1 MSANQAKPLTIP
13 TGGSPGE
20 TTIKTNIILQGDA
33 LQQLKSLPS
42 ESIDCV
48 VTSPP
53 YWALRDYGV
62 EGQVGLEPTV
72 NDYLIKLRAIFD
84 EIQRVLKPTG
94 TCWVNLG
101 DTYSSYRL
109 GSGDPD
115 GWNHGRGCCSNKRI
129 EVDRQGH
136 SPVRAPVPKK
146 SLCLVPF
153 RFAIDMVDRGWI
165 LRNVIVWHKPNGL
178 PQSVRDRFSVDF
190 EYLFF
195 FTRSPDYF
203 FAPQYEPHK
212 DTTRRRV
219 DSFLRRNEKFDPS
232 RHKIDTT
239 DVRTSPFAVLERIS
253 RHGLHPLGRNKRCV
267 WAIPTQPFEG
277 AHFATFPEKL
287 IETTIRA
294 GCPEFVCT
302 RCGAAR
308 KAIYTQTENYAGLL
322 QENKAHG
329 INRRASVPKRTV
341 EFPPDHKSVKKSVTA
356 SYFLNGYT
364 DCGCGAGFTPGI
376 VLDPFF
382 GAGTTGVV
390 ACKLGRR
397 FIGIELNPEYV
408 RMAKRRI
415 ASRAGEAS
423 EGARRKKA
431 KA

>member
-1 MSANQAKPLTIP
+1 M
-13 TGGSPGE
+13 
-20 TTIKTNIILQGDA
+20 
-33 LQQLKSLPS
+33 QQLKCLPN

-62 EGQVGLEPTV
+62 EGQLGLEPTV
-72 NDYLIKLRAIFD
+72 NEYLIKLRAIFD
-84 EIQRVLKPTG
+84 EIQRVLKSTG

-101 DTYSSYRL
+101 DTYASNRL
-109 GSGDPD
+109 GSGAVD
-115 GWNHGRGCCSNKRI
+115 GTEPGRRYRSHKQI
-129 EVDRQGH
+129 ETGRRQPGQ
-136 SPVRAPVPKK
+136 PQATVPKK

-178 PQSVRDRFSVDF
+178 PQSVKDRFSVDF
-190 EYLFF
+190 EYVFF

-212 DTTRRRV
+212 ETTRRRV
-219 DSFLRRNEKFDPS
+219 DSFLRRKESFDPS

-253 RHGLHPLGRNKRCV
+253 RNGLHPLGRNKRCV
-267 WAIPTQPFEG
+267 WTIPTQPFEG
-277 AHFATFPEKL
+277 AHFATYPEKL
-287 IETTIRA
+287 IETPIRS
-294 GCPEFVCT
+294 GCPEFVCK

-308 KAIYTQTENYAGLL
+308 KPIYAPIENEARLF
-322 QENKAHG
+322 QENAPQG
-329 INRRASVPKRTV
+329 IHRGDWFPRRTA
-341 EFPPDHKSVKKSVTA
+341 EFPAGQKSGFKKIVTA
-356 SYFLNGYT
+356 SCFLNGYT

-390 ACKLGRR
+390 ARKLGRR

-408 RMAKRRI
+408 QMAKRRI
-415 ASRAGEAS
+415 ASGNSEAPM
-423 EGARRKKA
+423 GARRRKA

>member
-1 MSANQAKPLTIP
+1 M
-13 TGGSPGE
+13 
-20 TTIKTNIILQGDA
+20 
-33 LQQLKSLPS
+33 QQLKCLPN

-62 EGQVGLEPTV
+62 EGQLGLEPTV

-101 DTYSSYRL
+101 DTYASNRL
-109 GSGDPD
+109 GSGAVD
-115 GWNHGRGCCSNKRI
+115 GNEPGRRYRPHEQI
-129 EVDRQGH
+129 ETDRRQPGR
-136 SPVRAPVPKK
+136 SQAPVPKK

-165 LRNVIVWHKPNGL
+165 LRNVIIWHKPNGL
-178 PQSVRDRFSVDF
+178 PQSVKDRFSVDF

-212 DTTRRRV
+212 ETTRRRL
-219 DSFLRRNEKFDPS
+219 DSFLRRKESFDPS

-239 DVRTSPFAVLERIS
+239 DIRTSPFAVLERIS
-253 RHGLHPLGRNKRCV
+253 RNGLHPLGRNKRCV
-267 WAIPTQPFEG
+267 WPIPTQPFKG
-277 AHFATFPEKL
+277 AHFATYPEKL
-287 IETTIRA
+287 IETPIRS
-294 GCPEFVCT
+294 GCPEFVCKS
-302 RCGAAR
+302 CGAAR
-308 KAIYTQTENYAGLL
+308 KPIFAPIENDTRLL
-322 QENKAHG
+322 QENAAQG
-329 INRRASVPKRTV
+329 IHRGDWFPRRTAK
-341 EFPPDHKSVKKSVTA
+341 FPAGQKSGVKKCATT
-356 SYFLNGYT
+356 YNFPNGYT
-364 DCGCGAGFTPGI
+364 ECGCGVGFTPGF

-390 ACKLGRR
+390 ARKLGRR
-397 FIGIELNPEYV
+397 FIGIELNPEYI

-415 ASRAGEAS
+415 TAHAGKTPK
-423 EGARRKKA
+423 GARRRKA